1 VLGKQQPFQYTSERR
16 ERSMVPGEFR
26 NSAVF

>member
-1 VLGKQQPFQYTSERR
+1 
-16 ERSMVPGEFR
+16 MVPGEFR